1 MSVSVSTS
9 NDILVSVSVS
19 GSVQTSFFTTQPSVS
34 VRPSAVSAVPVT
46 IKSSPS
52 PFEITVTNL
61 S

>member
-19 GSVQTSFFTTQPSVS
+19 GSVQTSFFITQSSVS
-34 VRPSAVSAVPVT
+34 VRPSAVSAVPLT

-52 PFEITVTNL
+52 SFEVTVANL